1 MHPCASMYASQARKV
16 ITQQSITCFKFWKDH
31 KFPTVGSGLNNGK
44 LQNGDEPKLA
54 TKSLPSLEKL
64 ATKRVKQLLGSH
76 IKSYSYSNPLEKQ
89 TSFTY
94 YLRRTTKSQSLK
106 FFSAINKKDML
117 YRQHILVCEHVTPG
131 ILLFFFAKWKGKTS
145 SGKFATFRGGG
156 SKKI

>member
-117 YRQHILVCEHVTPG
+117 YSQHILVCEHVTPG
-131 ILLFFFAKWKGKTS
+131 ILFFFFAKWKGKTS
-145 SGKFATFRGGG
+145 SGKFATFRGEGG
-156 SKKI
+156 GDK

>member
-131 ILLFFFAKWKGKTS
+131 ILLFFFC
-145 SGKFATFRGGG
+145 
-156 SKKI
+156 